1 VARVIG
7 LDVGSKRIGVAI
19 SDELG
24 VLASPRGA
32 IHRQSYNKDAAAIA
46 SLVQE
51 SEAECVVVGLPLGLS
66 GHETNQTRRV
76 RQFAEMLASRITVPV
91 ELWDERLT
99 TVAAQAIAPLD
110 RAARQ
115 AGLLDAV
122 AAALILQ
129 GYLDHQG
136 RSWVSSSS
144 SSSPE

>member
-1 VARVIG
+1 VARIIG

-32 IHRQSYNKDAAAIA
+32 IHRLSYNKDAAAIA
-46 SLVQE
+46 SLVLE

-66 GHETNQTRRV
+66 GHETDQTRRV

-110 RAARQ
+110 RAARK

-144 SSSPE
+144 SSLPE